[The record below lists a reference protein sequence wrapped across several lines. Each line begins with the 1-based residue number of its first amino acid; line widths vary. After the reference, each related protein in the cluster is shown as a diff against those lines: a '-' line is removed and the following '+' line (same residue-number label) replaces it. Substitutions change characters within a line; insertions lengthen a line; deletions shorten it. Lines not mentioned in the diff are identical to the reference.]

1 MTVLVLWIQVEMED
15 ICDWPTNM
23 MISVQPDGD
32 SWKVEVMQKES
43 VDDADRREM
52 VEQIAA
58 RLKAEYD
65 LKG

>member
-1 MTVLVLWIQVEMED
+1 M
-15 ICDWPTNM
+15 
-23 MISVQPDGD
+23 
-32 SWKVEVMQKES
+32 KEGS
-43 VDDADRREM
+43 GDDANRREM